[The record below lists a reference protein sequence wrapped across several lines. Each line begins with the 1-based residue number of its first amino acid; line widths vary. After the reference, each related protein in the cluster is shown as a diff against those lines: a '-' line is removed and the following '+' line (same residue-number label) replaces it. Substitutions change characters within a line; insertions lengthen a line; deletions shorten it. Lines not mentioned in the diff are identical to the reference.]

1 METYTFFIEDD
12 RYPVPTLEFVL
23 VRDEA
28 LVRQM
33 ASERLFA
40 SAHHLSIE
48 VHRGGSPTFRVARPR
63 SRNPDD
69 PTQREAGERLGR
81 DRTDNGSDGSAP

>member
-28 LVRQM
+28 RARQM
-33 ASERLFA
+33 ASERLIA
-40 SAHHLSIE
+40 SAHHLGIE
-48 VHRGGSPTFRVARPR
+48 VHRGGSLAFRVERPK
-63 SRNPDD
+63 SRGDD
-69 PTQREAGERLGR
+69 DTIQRQEGQTLGR
-81 DRTDNGSDGSAP
+81 DRPNNGSAASP